1 MTRNEQNAL
10 SVLEEM
16 SHDLADACHSLCALR
31 GLLDRLE
38 AIFSFTL
45 TAARDEAGSRS
56 EMEGSYWWM
65 QNHYDE
71 VSTAVL
77 AANALSGYLERQL
90 DGIDEK
96 ALPLIES
103 IENAKC
109 HAPE

>member
-10 SVLEEM
+10 SVLEKM
-16 SHDLADACHSLCALR
+16 SRELPDACHSLCALR

-77 AANALSGYLERQL
+77 AANALSGYLARQL
-90 DGIDEK
+90 GGIDEK